1 MRDSEGNGGRALVIG
16 YGNPGRQDDGLGP
29 WIAEEMERRHGAGVA
44 VWTGFQL
51 AVECCVEIT
60 QHPTVVF
67 VDAARTGPE
76 PFLFRQVRPAGFDP
90 AATAHG
96 KRMQI
101 EASFT
106 THLSSPEVIVG
117 LSELSFAA
125 RPSAWLLAVRGYRF
139 SGGEGLSRKG
149 QRNARSAIAF
159 LDVLLSR
166 RSEACMAEEK
176 AQIRTI
182 LVVDDDPD
190 VRASLRIILES
201 AGFTVGEAA
210 DGDTGMRIA
219 EKIRPDAIIVD
230 LMMET
235 VDAGSKLSTRLK
247 GSGFAGPI
255 YLLSAAGD
263 SVRYNIDTQELGLAG
278 IFQKPVDPTVLL
290 ATLRTS
296 LKFP

>member
-1 MRDSEGNGGRALVIG
+1 MSGQALVIA
-16 YGNPGRQDDGLGP
+16 YGNPGRRDDGLGP
-29 WIAEEMERRHGAGVA
+29 WVAEEMRRRHGNRLAFWV
-44 VWTGFQL
+44 GFQL
-51 AVECCVEIT
+51 AVECCVEIVD
-60 QHPTVVF
+60 HPTVVF
-67 VDAARTGPE
+67 VDAAHAGPE
-76 PFLFRQVRPAGFDP
+76 PFLFREVKPARPAFAVP
-90 AATAHG
+90 
-96 KRMQI
+96 
-101 EASFT
+101 ASFT
-106 THLSSPEVIVG
+106 THLSSPEGMVG
-117 LSELSFAA
+117 LSEVSFRA
-125 RPSAWLLAVRGYRF
+125 RPSAWLLGVRGYNF
-139 SGGEGLSRKG
+139 SIGEGLSRKG
-149 QRNARSAIAF
+149 ERNARSAIAF
-159 LDVLLSR
+159 LDVFLSR
-166 RSEACMAEEK
+166 RSEACMAEEG
-176 AQIRTI
+176 AQRRTI

-190 VRASLRIILES
+190 MRASLRIILES

-230 LMMET
+230 RMMET

-290 ATLRTS
+290 STLRTG